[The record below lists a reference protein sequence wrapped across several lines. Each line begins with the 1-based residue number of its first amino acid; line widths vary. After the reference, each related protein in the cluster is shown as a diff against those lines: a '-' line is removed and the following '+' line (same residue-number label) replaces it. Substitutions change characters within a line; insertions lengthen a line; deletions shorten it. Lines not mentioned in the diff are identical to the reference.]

1 MMNNEK
7 KKEDIK
13 QMTDKHLDF
22 LLNNYSGIGV
32 IIEKKDGSILR
43 YFYQNFESPTDGI
56 ERARKQIRPLLDKG
70 IYRKVIYVESSKNY
84 KGE

>member
-1 MMNNEK
+1 MNNEK

-13 QMTDKHLDF
+13 QMTDKYLDF

-32 IIEKKDGSILR
+32 IIEKKDGCILR
-43 YFYQNFESPTDGI
+43 CFYQNFESPTDGI